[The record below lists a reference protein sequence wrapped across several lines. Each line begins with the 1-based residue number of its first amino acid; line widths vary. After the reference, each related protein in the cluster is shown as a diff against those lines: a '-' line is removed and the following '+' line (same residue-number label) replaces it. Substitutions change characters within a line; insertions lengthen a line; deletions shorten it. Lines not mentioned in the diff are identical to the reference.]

1 MTTSATSPR
10 SGYRGRFAPSPTGRL
25 HAGSLVA
32 ALASWLDARA
42 HDGTWL
48 VRIEDID
55 PPRDIPGAAEDIL
68 ETLAKFELVSD
79 EPVLWQ
85 HDRLDAY
92 QAALDALL
100 AKKAAYGCACSRH
113 EIALWHEAHGGNPG
127 IYPGLCRNGTGGRPA
142 RAIRFRV
149 DDEPLGFTDRRRGP
163 FSQRLEREVGDFVIR
178 RADGLFAYQLAVVV
192 DDGFQGVTDIVR
204 GEDLL
209 DNTPRQIALQQAL
222 GLPRPRYLHL
232 PLVLND
238 RGEKLSKQAG
248 ATPVDAARPLEAL
261 EAAWRSLGFP
271 RLGADS
277 LSAFYASAL
286 PLWAERWGT

>member
-1 MTTSATSPR
+1 M
-10 SGYRGRFAPSPTGRL
+10 
-25 HAGSLVA
+25 
-32 ALASWLDARA
+32 
-42 HDGTWL
+42 
-48 VRIEDID
+48 RIEDID
-55 PPRDIPGAAEDIL
+55 PPRDVPGAGEDIL
-68 ETLAKFELVSD
+68 ETLARFGMVSD

-85 HDRLDAY
+85 HDRLEAY
-92 QAALDALL
+92 QEALTVLL
-100 AKKAAYGCACSRH
+100 EKKAAYGCACSRH
-113 EIALWHEAHGGNPG
+113 EIALWHEAHGGNPSV
-127 IYPGLCRNGTGGRPA
+127 YPGLCRNGTGGRPV

-149 DDEPLGFTDRRRGP
+149 DDGPLGFTDRRRGP

-209 DNTPRQIALQQAL
+209 DNTPRQLALQQAL

-248 ATPVDAARPLEAL
+248 AMPVDAAAPLAAL
-261 EAAWRSLGFP
+261 EAAWRSLGFS

-286 PLWAERWGT
+286 PLWAERWGM